1 MPRAVKFDK
10 YGGIDV
16 LRVVEVDR
24 PVPGREQVLFRMK
37 AAGINPGEA
46 AIREGAFAKQW
57 PATFPSGQGSDLA
70 GVVEAV
76 GSAVRNVAVGDEVI
90 GFTNNRSSH
99 AELVVVEADHLIG
112 RPTHVS
118 WQSRAGALFVAGTTA
133 YAAVHAV
140 SLKADDTV
148 VISGCGRWRGLHRGP
163 VGQNSR
169 RK

>member
-10 YGGIDV
+10 YGGVDV
-16 LRVVEVDR
+16 LRVVEVDQ
-24 PVPGREQVLFRMK
+24 PVPGPKQVLIRMK

-46 AIREGAFAKQW
+46 MIREGAFAKQW

-99 AELVVVEADHLIG
+99 AELVVVEAEDVIVPPMFLG
-112 RPTHVS
+112 
-118 WQSRAGALFVAGTTA
+118 SRLG
-133 YAAVHAV
+133 HC
-140 SLKADDTV
+140 SL
-148 VISGCGRWRGLHRGP
+148 RERLLM
-163 VGQNSR
+163 R
-169 RK
+169 RCMPSL

>member
-24 PVPGREQVLFRMK
+24 PVPGREQVLIRMK

-76 GSAVRNVAVGDEVI
+76 GRAVRNVAVGDEVI
-90 GFTNNRSSH
+90 GFTPLSS
-99 AELVVVEADHLIG
+99 LVRQVAWAPSPSNWPKFSAL
-112 RPTHVS
+112 TSSVS
-118 WQSRAGALFVAGTTA
+118 PAQQTIPGLLTT
-133 YAAVHAV
+133 V
-140 SLKADDTV
+140 
-148 VISGCGRWRGLHRGP
+148 
-163 VGQNSR
+163 
-169 RK
+169 

>member
-24 PVPGREQVLFRMK
+24 PVPGREQVLIRMK

-70 GVVEAV
+70 GESQ
-76 GSAVRNVAVGDEVI
+76 GTCRTCQPDRHWSPRDPDRQGLS
-90 GFTNNRSSH
+90 F
-99 AELVVVEADHLIG
+99 G
-112 RPTHVS
+112 RCT
-118 WQSRAGALFVAGTTA
+118 
-133 YAAVHAV
+133 
-140 SLKADDTV
+140 
-148 VISGCGRWRGLHRGP
+148 RGLSGSGAASYPR
-163 VGQNSR
+163 
-169 RK
+169 

>member
-24 PVPGREQVLFRMK
+24 PVPGREQVLIRMK

-70 GVVEAV
+70 GVVEEV
-76 GSAVRNVAVGDEVI
+76 GSAVKNVAVGDEII
-90 GFTNNRSSH
+90 GFT
-99 AELVVVEADHLIG
+99 DD
-112 RPTHVS
+112 
-118 WQSRAGALFVAGTTA
+118 RANPGAL
-133 YAAVHAV
+133 
-140 SLKADDTV
+140 
-148 VISGCGRWRGLHRGP
+148 
-163 VGQNSR
+163 
-169 RK
+169 

>member
-1 MPRAVKFDK
+1 MPRAVKFDR

-16 LRVVEVDR
+16 LRIVEVDR
-24 PVPGREQVLFRMK
+24 PVPGPEQVIIRMK

-90 GFTNNRSSH
+90 GALGVSGAPGGDND
-99 AELVVVEADHLIG
+99 VVCAK
-112 RPTHVS
+112 T
-118 WQSRAGALFVAGTTA
+118 ALE
-133 YAAVHAV
+133 
-140 SLKADDTV
+140 KIKD
-148 VISGCGRWRGLHRGP
+148 RMR
-163 VGQNSR
+163 
-169 RK
+169 